1 MSVAARPGGTIV
13 VRNVQWTNR
22 GRASTAW
29 SKTQLMQTSLNIVMI
44 IGSVLLIALILMQTK
59 GSSFT
64 GAFGS
69 DAGSINRTRRGVEK
83 TLFQFTIGTA
93 AVYVRAGYRQ

>member
-1 MSVAARPGGTIV
+1 
-13 VRNVQWTNR
+13 
-22 GRASTAW
+22 
-29 SKTQLMQTSLNIVMI
+29 MQTALNIVMI
-44 IGSVLLIALILMQTK
+44 ILSVLLITLILMQTK

-83 TLFQFTIGTA
+83 TLFQVTIGA
-93 AVYVRAGYRQ
+93 AGVYVVLAIANSFFV

>member
-1 MSVAARPGGTIV
+1 
-13 VRNVQWTNR
+13 
-22 GRASTAW
+22 
-29 SKTQLMQTSLNIVMI
+29 MQTSLNIVMI
-44 IGSVLLIALILMQTK
+44 IGSVLLIVLILMQSK

-83 TLFQFTIGTA
+83 TLFQFTIATA
-93 AVYVRAGYRQ
+93 GIYVLLAIASSFLI

>member
-1 MSVAARPGGTIV
+1 
-13 VRNVQWTNR
+13 
-22 GRASTAW
+22 
-29 SKTQLMQTSLNIVMI
+29 MQIALNIVMI
-44 IGSVLLIALILMQTK
+44 ILSVLLITLILLQTK

-83 TLFQFTIGTA
+83 MLFQVTIGVA
-93 AVYVRAGYRQ
+93 GVYVLLAIANSFLV

>member
-1 MSVAARPGGTIV
+1 
-13 VRNVQWTNR
+13 
-22 GRASTAW
+22 
-29 SKTQLMQTSLNIVMI
+29 MQTALNIVMI
-44 IGSVLLIALILMQTK
+44 IGSVLLMALILMQTK

-83 TLFQFTIGTA
+83 TLFQFTIGIA
-93 AVYVRAGYRQ
+93 AFFVVMAIISSLVLS

>member
-1 MSVAARPGGTIV
+1 
-13 VRNVQWTNR
+13 
-22 GRASTAW
+22 
-29 SKTQLMQTSLNIVMI
+29 MQTSLNIVMI
-44 IGSVLLIALILMQTK
+44 IGSVLLTVLILMQTK

-83 TLFQFTIGTA
+83 TLFQFTIVTA
-93 AVYVRAGYRQ
+93 GVYVLLAIASSFLV